1 VVMNEIQMNTTE
13 MTPKATRCARPT
25 ITVITPVYNEHDNV
39 EECVRRVREIFDRDL
54 PHCIREHLF
63 ADNASTDSTAE
74 ILRTISFD
82 DPAVKVIVNARNVG
96 PFRSTYHALMNA
108 TGDAVVVLLAADLQD
123 PPELIP
129 QFVRHW
135 ESGSM
140 VVFGRRARR
149 EESLVM
155 RMVRHAY
162 YRTVSGLATIDIE
175 PDVGEF
181 QLIDRRV
188 VEALRQCDDYYP
200 YIRGLIANVGFP
212 AVGIDYTW
220 QARAR
225 GFSKNRLYHLIDQGL
240 NGLISFTNVPL
251 RACMGF
257 GLLVA
262 LASFLYATFTFI
274 YHLAYFR
281 SAPPG
286 IATLTVA
293 VFFFSGLQL
302 LLIGMLGEYTGAIH
316 SQVRRR
322 PMVVERERMNLPSGN
337 QQ

>member
-1 VVMNEIQMNTTE
+1 MDEMITTKT
-13 MTPKATRCARPT
+13 TPHAKAEARRT
-25 ITVITPVYNEHDNV
+25 ITIITPVYNEHDNV
-39 EECVRRVREIFDRDL
+39 AECVRRVREIFDSEL
-54 PHCIREHLF
+54 PHCSREHLF
-63 ADNASTDSTAE
+63 ADNASTDNTVG
-74 ILRTISFD
+74 ILRKISSKD
-82 DPAVKVIVNARNVG
+82 ASVKVIVNARNVG

-135 ESGSM
+135 ENGSM

-162 YRTVSGLATIDIE
+162 YRTVSGLATIDIQ

-200 YIRGLIANVGFP
+200 YIRGLIANIGFP
-212 AVGIDYTW
+212 SVGIDYTW

-240 NGLISFTNVPL
+240 NGLISFTNLPL

-262 LASFLYATFTFI
+262 LTSFLYATFTFV

-302 LLIGMLGEYTGAIH
+302 LLIGMLGEYIGAIH
-316 SQVRRR
+316 SQVRHR
-322 PMVVERERMNLPSGN
+322 PMVVERERINLPDGK
-337 QQ
+337 QL